1 MQQLHLMGEPQITVE
16 LRRNARARRL
26 SLRVSQLDGRVTLTL
41 PRSASQAEAQGF
53 AREKEHWIR
62 RQLGNRPE
70 EIVPQI
76 GGTILFE
83 GAEVPIVAATGRAPK
98 FQGGALLVPGDANR
112 AAIRIA
118 ALLKVLARQRLSTA
132 CDVYSQNLG
141 VDVRRITLRDTRSRW
156 GSCTVGGRLMFSW
169 RLIMAPAPVLDYV
182 AAHEVAHLLEM
193 NHSPAY
199 WAVVARIYPGY
210 RPQRQWL
217 RANGAVLHSYR
228 FA

>member
-1 MQQLHLMGEPQITVE
+1 MRQLHLMGEPQITVE

-41 PRSASQAEAQGF
+41 PRSASQTEAQGF

-70 EIVPQI
+70 EIVPKI
-76 GGTILFE
+76 GGTVLFE
-83 GAEVPIVAATGRAPK
+83 GAEVPIIAATGRAPA
-98 FQGGALLVPGDANR
+98 FQDGALLVPGDASR
-112 AAIRIA
+112 VAIRIA
-118 ALLKVLARQRLSTA
+118 AFLKVLARQRLSTA
-132 CDVYSQNLG
+132 CDVHSQKLG

-182 AAHEVAHLLEM
+182 VAHEVAHLLEM

-199 WAVVARIYPGY
+199 WAVVSRICPDY
-210 RPQRQWL
+210 RQPRQWL
-217 RANGAVLHSYR
+217 RANGAVLHAYR